1 MASGNVLFKLLGQV
15 FVDTDKADE
24 SMSKTTEKAESMAD
38 KIGKGAKTV
47 GKIATTTVATAT
59 AMTGALVENAKN
71 TSSVADEID
80 KASIRMGISTEKYQE
95 LSYVAEQTGVEMAV
109 LEKAAKKLEG
119 TDINMDDA
127 LESIMSL
134 GKAEERAAKASELF
148 GSAVAYNM
156 APMLEDGEKSF
167 DALTQRAHD
176 LGLVM
181 SEDAVKSGVEFGDL
195 MSDMEQS
202 VQMLGASLG
211 SAMMPVLNDVI
222 RTLVDNMPQIQQL
235 ISDLAPVFS
244 DLISQVMPPLIELL
258 EAILPPLIK
267 LIEAIVPIVS
277 KVASVVVSV
286 VGGIIDVVGQAITK
300 IEDFLG
306 GVIDFINGV
315 VEAIK
320 RPINAVI
327 GGINTLFSA
336 LSFDIPEWIPLI
348 GGNSISLPKI
358 PMLANGGT
366 ITGSGSVIVGEKG
379 PEILNLNSG
388 ASVVPLSGNATGTSE
403 VVRAIQDMSNNII
416 NAIRTNTN
424 TVKVDDPYRIFKLVK
439 EEEKKYNTILGKA

>member
-15 FVDTDKADE
+15 FVDTDEADK
-24 SMSKTTEKAESMAD
+24 SMSKTTEQAESMAD

-47 GKIATTTVATAT
+47 GKIATATVATTT
-59 AMTGALVENAKN
+59 AMTGALISNAK
-71 TSSVADEID
+71 SSASVADEID

-119 TDINMDDA
+119 TDISMDDA

-134 GKAEERAAKASELF
+134 GTAEERAAKASELF

-167 DALTQRAHD
+167 DSLTQRAHD

-195 MSDMEQS
+195 MSDMEKS
-202 VQMLGASLG
+202 VQMLGTSLG
-211 SAMMPVLNDVI
+211 SAMMPVLNDVLK
-222 RTLVDNMPQIQQL
+222 TLINNMPQIQKL
-235 ISDLAPVFS
+235 IQDLAPVFS
-244 DLISQVMPPLIELL
+244 DLIAEVLPPLMELL
-258 EAILPPLIK
+258 EQILPPLIA
-267 LIEAIVPIVS
+267 LIKTVVPIVS
-277 KVASVVVSV
+277 GVASVVVKV
-286 VGGIIDVVGQAITK
+286 VGGIISTVETAIEK
-300 IEDFLG
+300 IEEFLG
-306 GVIDFINGV
+306 GVVDFIKGI

-320 RPINAVI
+320 LPINAII
-327 GGINTLFSA
+327 GGINTVFSA
-336 LSFDIPEWIPLI
+336 LSFDVPDWIPLI
-348 GGNSISLPKI
+348 GGQSLGLPQI

-388 ASVVPLSGNATGTSE
+388 ASVVPLSGDAVGTSE

-416 NAIRTNTN
+416 NAIRTNMN
-424 TVKVDDPYRIFKLVK
+424 TVKVEDPYRIFKLVK
-439 EEEKKYNTILGKA
+439 DEEKKYNTILGKA

>member
-15 FVDTDKADE
+15 FVDTDEADK

-47 GKIATTTVATAT
+47 GKIATTTVATAS
-59 AMTGALVENAKN
+59 AISGALVNNAKD
-71 TSSVADEID
+71 TASVADEID
-80 KASIRMGISTEKYQE
+80 KASIRMGIGAEKYQE
-95 LSYVAEQTGVEMAV
+95 LAYAAGQSGVEMST

-119 TDINMDDA
+119 TGINFDDA
-127 LESIMSL
+127 MESIMSL
-134 GKAEERAAKASELF
+134 TTAEERAAKASELF
-148 GSAVAYNM
+148 GDSVAYQM
-156 APMLEDGEKSF
+156 SPLIEQSGESF

-202 VQMLGASLG
+202 VQMLGTSLG
-211 SAMMPVLNDVI
+211 SAMMPVLNEVI
-222 RTLVDNMPQIQQL
+222 KTLVDNMPQIQKL

-244 DLISQVMPPLIELL
+244 DLIAEVMPPLIELL

-267 LIEAIVPIVS
+267 LIEAVVPIVS
-277 KVASVVVSV
+277 KVASVVVQV
-286 VGGIIDVVGQAITK
+286 VGGIIDVVGGAITK

-306 GVIDFINGV
+306 GVIDFIEGV

-320 RPINAVI
+320 KPINAVI
-327 GGINTLFSA
+327 GGINALFSA
-336 LSFDIPEWIPLI
+336 LSFDIPDWIPLI
-348 GGNSISLPKI
+348 GGNSISLPQI

-388 ASVVPLSGNATGTSE
+388 ASVVPLNNDAMGTSE
-403 VVRAIQDMSNNII
+403 VVRAIQEMSNNII
-416 NAIRTNTN
+416 SALRTNTN
-424 TVKVDDPYRIFKLVK
+424 VVKIDDPYRIFKLVK
-439 EEEKKYNTILGKA
+439 DEEKKYNTILGKA